1 MTLNQASR
9 KLDSDL
15 LLAVNGSGLPLR
27 VVELQV
33 INLLNAIQL
42 RLRQE
47 EEKEEA
53 DEAAEAA
60 VALRTD
66 DILVLDTLFINHDK
80 PPLEMLGRSIEKMAE
95 ADAVIFA
102 PDWKQAA
109 GCRLEHL
116 AASEYNLKVL
126 HGKG

>member
-15 LLAVNGSGLPLR
+15 LRAVNGCGLPLR

-47 EEKEEA
+47 EEM
-53 DEAAEAA
+53 EAAEAA
-60 VALRTD
+60 KR
-66 DILVLDTLFINHDK
+66 
-80 PPLEMLGRSIEKMAE
+80 AE
-95 ADAVIFA
+95 EE
-102 PDWKQAA
+102 
-109 GCRLEHL
+109 RE
-116 AASEYNLKVL
+116 AASDCQNPEPNE
-126 HGKG
+126 

>member
-15 LLAVNGSGLPLR
+15 LTVVNGSGLPLR

-53 DEAAEAA
+53 AEAA
-60 VALRTD
+60 KR
-66 DILVLDTLFINHDK
+66 
-80 PPLEMLGRSIEKMAE
+80 AE
-95 ADAVIFA
+95 VQPAETSAPAQPSDGDAYA
-102 PDWKQAA
+102 
-109 GCRLEHL
+109 
-116 AASEYNLKVL
+116 
-126 HGKG
+126 

>member
-15 LLAVNGSGLPLR
+15 LAAVNSSGLPLR

-47 EEKEEA
+47 EEKEAA

-60 VALRTD
+60 KRAEVQSAVTSA
-66 DILVLDTLFINHDK
+66 
-80 PPLEMLGRSIEKMAE
+80 PAQSAEMYAPAQPSDG
-95 ADAVIFA
+95 DANA
-102 PDWKQAA
+102 
-109 GCRLEHL
+109 
-116 AASEYNLKVL
+116 
-126 HGKG
+126 

>member
-33 INLLNAIQL
+33 INLLNAVQM

-47 EEKEEA
+47 EEKEAA

-60 VALRTD
+60 KRAEVQPAVTSAPAQPSD
-66 DILVLDTLFINHDK
+66 GDTY
-80 PPLEMLGRSIEKMAE
+80 A
-95 ADAVIFA
+95 
-102 PDWKQAA
+102 
-109 GCRLEHL
+109 
-116 AASEYNLKVL
+116 
-126 HGKG
+126 